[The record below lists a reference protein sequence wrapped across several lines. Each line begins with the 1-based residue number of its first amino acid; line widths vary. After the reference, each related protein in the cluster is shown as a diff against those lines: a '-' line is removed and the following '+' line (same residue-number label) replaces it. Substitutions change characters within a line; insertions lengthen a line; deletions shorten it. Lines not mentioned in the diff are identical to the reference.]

1 MATCHPTIPP
11 VVVLISGS
19 EASLLAPF
27 TYSPRHGSPGTF
39 PSRALHS
46 WHPLG
51 TLGPISIRSLDRRFQ
66 VPPVVSSTPLRPEI
80 NTSRSGVL
88 TASRPDGTTL
98 TVLRCISSPT

>member
-19 EASLLAPF
+19 EASRLAPA

-51 TLGPISIRSLDRRFQ
+51 TLGPISIQFLDRRFQ
-66 VPPVVSSTPLRPEI
+66 VPPVVFSTLPRPQI
-80 NTSRSGVL
+80 DTSRSGAL
-88 TASRPDGTTL
+88 TASRPDRTTP
-98 TVLRCISSPT
+98 TILRCISSPT